1 VLVLDEDEGED
12 DDGLLVGDVADSDAL
27 LADDGAA
34 GEFAVLEVAGAVV
47 VGDGVGVVVPV
58 VDEELLASSPS
69 VVVPDEDELPTSA
82 ETGFCPI
89 SSIPVTTAI
98 ASTNTETA

>member
-1 VLVLDEDEGED
+1 MR
-12 DDGLLVGDVADSDAL
+12 S
-27 LADDGAA
+27 
-34 GEFAVLEVAGAVV
+34 GEFSAVEVAGADV
-47 VGDGVGVVVPV
+47 VGEDGVGVVVPV
-58 VDEELLASSPS
+58 VEEELLASSPS

-98 ASTNTETA
+98 ATSLIRPKARACAITDSGSKNGFGSIAVAASRVAS

>member
-1 VLVLDEDEGED
+1 MPDEDDAED
-12 DDGLLVGDVADSDAL
+12 DDGLLVDDVADSDAR

-34 GEFAVLEVAGAVV
+34 GEFSAVEVAGAVV
-47 VGDGVGVVVPV
+47 VGEDGVGVVVPV
-58 VDEELLASSPS
+58 VEEELLASSPS

-98 ASTNTETA
+98 ATTNTEAA